1 MSSSRN
7 SAATAAANQ
16 YQQLAKEG
24 YKMGIGGLRARNA
37 ALMPAIRQANS
48 GVLPDYMEDAFATQR
63 TGLKE
68 GILAQE
74 RGLIGRQDAGAKG
87 AVAGGNAFSTMNPA
101 QMGQVLADAMTGSRV
116 QQGMATVNQAN
127 TLMQMGLGGAAQSGN
142 AAIGAAGNNLNA
154 ISMMSNYNPTYATV
168 LGVASGAGTVYGAGK
183 RAGWWGSGQQAPAG
197 TPPTGTPYWHGGS
210 PSTYG
215 SGV

>member
-24 YKMGIGGLRARNA
+24 YKVGLGGLRARND
-37 ALMPAIRQANS
+37 ALMPAIRQANA
-48 GVLPDYMEDAFATQR
+48 GVLPDYMESAFDTQR

-68 GILAQE
+68 GLLAQE
-74 RGLIGRQDAGAKG
+74 RGLIGRQDAGAKTT
-87 AVAGGNAFSTMNPA
+87 VAGGNAFSTLNPA

-127 TLMQMGLGGAAQSGN
+127 TLMQMGLGGSAQAGS

-154 ISMMSNYNPTYATV
+154 ISMLPNYNPTYAAV
-168 LGVASGAGTVYGAGK
+168 LGGANLLGAGYGAWKQGNQT
-183 RAGWWGSGQQAPAG
+183 GIPGFDQNAPILDMR
-197 TPPTGTPYWHGGS
+197 TR
-210 PSTYG
+210 
-215 SGV
+215 